1 MYPEFKAWWLKE
13 LENFQEQ
20 REYIFSKPVLLEEA
34 LTHASFAHES
44 GLPFCNER
52 LEFLGDAALELI
64 VSKQLFTEFPDLDEG
79 TLTRIR
85 ANLVC
90 RDSLADWA
98 TDIGISKLLRL
109 GKGLQKKRD
118 NGEDDIL
125 SSLFADATE
134 AFFGAVFLDGGLMS
148 LALVVEKYMDFQIS
162 RNRMDPLADPKSRLQ
177 MIAQRKGMGQPSYR
191 LNAVEGLS
199 HEPLFHVSVI
209 LEKKTYGTGSGPS
222 RKAAEFIAAE
232 QALNQLEHVDTK

>member
-90 RDSLADWA
+90 RDSP
-98 TDIGISKLLRL
+98 G
-109 GKGLQKKRD
+109 
-118 NGEDDIL
+118 
-125 SSLFADATE
+125 
-134 AFFGAVFLDGGLMS
+134 
-148 LALVVEKYMDFQIS
+148 
-162 RNRMDPLADPKSRLQ
+162 
-177 MIAQRKGMGQPSYR
+177 
-191 LNAVEGLS
+191 
-199 HEPLFHVSVI
+199 
-209 LEKKTYGTGSGPS
+209 
-222 RKAAEFIAAE
+222 
-232 QALNQLEHVDTK
+232 